1 MYLDER
7 KKRILQAV
15 VQDYIAT
22 AEPVGSRTLARK
34 YNLGVSPATIRN
46 EMADLEE
53 MGLLEQPHTSA
64 GRIPSDLGYRYYVDY
79 LMEKTHLTAEEQD
92 FIVQSLA
99 TKLQAVE
106 ELIARTSEVLSA
118 MTNLTGLAL
127 GPQWAGSVILYI
139 ELLPLVPE
147 KAILLVV
154 TNMGTIQHRFL
165 EIPDEIT
172 ARDLAVISE
181 VLTRHLRGLTL
192 ERLSR
197 AALRDIR
204 DELAAYRR
212 VVGLVL
218 EAVEDAIGGG
228 RAERI
233 YLGGTLNI
241 LNQPEFRRDLA
252 KVKDILNVLET
263 EHLLRQL
270 LLEEA
275 GGTLAIRIG
284 EENRA
289 FNMPYCSI
297 VTASYRVGD
306 RVMGAI
312 GLLGPTRMEYARAV
326 ATIEFMSSFLS
337 EMLAHFYR

>member
-7 KKRILQAV
+7 KKKILQIV
-15 VQDYIAT
+15 VQEYIAT

-53 MGLLEQPHTSA
+53 MGFLEQPHTSA

-79 LMEKTHLTAEEQD
+79 LMEKHQLTAEEQE
-92 FIVQSLA
+92 FITQSLV
-99 TKLQAVE
+99 TKLEAVE

-127 GPQWAGSVILYI
+127 GPQWGGSVILHV
-139 ELLPLVPE
+139 ELLPLVPQ
-147 KAILLVV
+147 KALFLVV
-154 TNMGTIQHRFL
+154 TNIGTIQHRFL
-165 EIPDEIT
+165 DIPEEIT
-172 ARDLAVISE
+172 ARDLAIIGE
-181 VLTRHLRGLTL
+181 VLTRHLRGFTL
-192 ERLSR
+192 DT
-197 AALRDIR
+197 LRRVVLQEILE
-204 DELAAYRR
+204 ELASYRR
-212 VVGLVL
+212 VVRLVL
-218 EAVEDAIGGG
+218 EALEDSLAGG

-241 LNQPEFRRDLA
+241 LNQPEFRRDLE
-252 KVKDILNVLET
+252 KVKGILNVLET

-270 LLEEA
+270 LLAE
-275 GGTLAIRIG
+275 GSGDLAVRIG
-284 EENRA
+284 GENKTLK
-289 FNMPYCSI
+289 MPYCSV

-306 RVMGAI
+306 QVVGAI

-326 ATIEFMSSFLS
+326 AMVEYTSAVLS
-337 EMLAHFYR
+337 EILARFYR